1 MLSKFI
7 YVKDLEQ
14 GFLHMVIVR
23 IMLELIESKIVS
35 TPLPAGHGRWY
46 L

>member
-1 MLSKFI
+1 MLSKFM
-7 YVKDLEQ
+7 YVKDLAQ
-14 GFLHMVIVR
+14 GFAHGHK

-35 TPLPAGHGRWY
+35 TQLPAGHGRWY